1 MRLAAGIKVGEC
13 IVSIR
18 HVFTIRSTFG
28 MNLRHKG
35 IIITI
40 MKLKLTLINRQK
52 ISRAKN
58 LLAIFKQ
65 LIVVA
70 SLFTANTTLA
80 DNIKQSAISGKPYE
94 DGVLNKNIPS
104 RDLDT
109 NLPDLGDIAQTVL
122 TPQDEQRISEQIL
135 RQVAVS
141 DDVLED
147 AEITDYLQAVGQKL
161 AASSPDKRQTF
172 NFFVVRDNSINA
184 FAMPGGI
191 IGVHTGLILA
201 SNSESE
207 MASVLGHEIGH
218 VTQRHLARMLASQKY
233 DTFKNIAGIA
243 VALLVARANPELA
256 SGALTASTAAGVQ
269 RQLDYTREHER
280 EADRVGLTILD
291 AAGYDVRGMPA
302 FFTTL
307 QRGTRFVEGTAPSFL
322 RSHPLTAERI
332 ADVSN
337 RVETMPYRQVP
348 DSLDFQL
355 VKAKLRAGN
364 GMAQSAID
372 QFQDNLKERR
382 FANETAE
389 NYGLAV
395 AMLRK
400 NDLAGAAKQMQ
411 WLKTNAAKHPFIEN
425 LAARIEVARNNPQAA
440 AIQYAKALALFPN
453 HRSLI
458 YGYAEHYLETNQP
471 DKALQLIAEKQRL
484 FPTDAYFYEMIAK
497 AYAAKGKDLL
507 RFQAQGEAYYRKYNL
522 TRAVEQFDFA
532 VKAKDGNFYEH
543 SIVDARLKELRRLQ
557 ANEKTALERMG

>member
-1 MRLAAGIKVGEC
+1 
-13 IVSIR
+13 
-18 HVFTIRSTFG
+18 

-35 IIITI
+35 IIITR
-40 MKLKLTLINRQK
+40 MKSKLTLNFVQK
-52 ISRAKN
+52 IPHKKTVLAIFMAN
-58 LLAIFKQ
+58 LLA
-65 LIVVA
+65 VNAV
-70 SLFTANTTLA
+70 LA
-80 DNIKQSAISGKPYE
+80 HDIHVSAISGKPYD
-94 DGVLNKNIPS
+94 DGASNKNIPS

-109 NLPDLGDIAQTVL
+109 SLPDLGDIAQTVL
-122 TPQDEQRISEQIL
+122 TPQDEQRIAEQIL

-147 AEITDYLQAVGQKL
+147 AEIADYLQAVGQKL
-161 AASSPDKRQTF
+161 AASGPDKRQKF
-172 NFFVVRDNSINA
+172 SFFVVRDNSINA
-184 FAMPGGI
+184 FAMPGGV
-191 IGVHTGLILA
+191 IGMHTGLILA
-201 SNSESE
+201 ANSESE

-218 VTQRHLARMLASQKY
+218 VTQRHLARMLAAQKY

-243 VALLVARANPELA
+243 VALLMARANPQLA
-256 SGALTASTAAGVQ
+256 AGAMTASSAAGIQ
-269 RQLDYTREHER
+269 RQLDYTRDHER
-280 EADRVGLTILD
+280 EADRVGLSILD

-302 FFTTL
+302 FFSTL

-337 RVETMPYRQVP
+337 RVETMPYKQVP

-372 QFQDNLKERR
+372 QFQDNLRERR

-400 NDLAGAAKQMQ
+400 NDLAGASKQMQ
-411 WLKTNAAKHPFIEN
+411 WLKANAVKHPFIEN
-425 LAARIEVARNNPQAA
+425 LSARIEVARNHPQAA
-440 AIQYAKALALFPN
+440 AQQYAQALQLFPE

-458 YGYAEHYLETNQP
+458 YGYAEHFLATKQP
-471 DKALQLIAEKQRL
+471 DKVLALIAEKQPL
-484 FPTDAYFYEMIAK
+484 FPSDAYLYDLMAK
-497 AYAAKGKDLL
+497 SYAAKGKELL
-507 RFQAQGEAYYRKYNL
+507 RFQAQGEAYVRRYNL
-522 TRAVEQFDFA
+522 TRAIEQFNFA

-557 ANEKTALERMG
+557 ENEKMALDKLG

>member
-1 MRLAAGIKVGEC
+1 
-13 IVSIR
+13 
-18 HVFTIRSTFG
+18 

-40 MKLKLTLINRQK
+40 MKLKLTLINQQK
-52 ISRAKN
+52 TIRAKN
-58 LLAIFKQ
+58 LLAFFKQ
-65 LIVVA
+65 LIVLA
-70 SLFTANTTLA
+70 SLFMANTTWA
-80 DNIKQSAISGKPYE
+80 DNIQQSAISGKPYE

-122 TPQDEQRISEQIL
+122 TPQDEQRIAEQIL
-135 RQVAVS
+135 RQVFVS
-141 DDVLED
+141 DDVLDD

-161 AASSPDKRQTF
+161 AASGPDKRQTF

-400 NDLAGAAKQMQ
+400 NDIAGATKQMQ
-411 WLKTNAAKHPFIEN
+411 WLKTNTAKHPFIEN

-440 AIQYAKALALFPN
+440 AVQYAKALTLFPN
-453 HRSLI
+453 HRALI

-484 FPTDAYFYEMIAK
+484 FPTDAYFYEMMAK

-557 ANEKTALERMG
+557 TNEKTALERMG

>member
-1 MRLAAGIKVGEC
+1 
-13 IVSIR
+13 
-18 HVFTIRSTFG
+18 
-28 MNLRHKG
+28 
-35 IIITI
+35 
-40 MKLKLTLINRQK
+40 MKLKLTLINTQK
-52 ISRAKN
+52 CNEQKSRIAKTAMAIFTVSLFVSN
-58 LLAIFKQ
+58 TLLAGSVN
-65 LIVVA
+65 L
-70 SLFTANTTLA
+70 
-80 DNIKQSAISGKPYE
+80 SAISGKPYE

-109 NLPDLGDIAQTVL
+109 SLPDLGDIAQTVL
-122 TPQDEQRISEQIL
+122 TPQDEQRIAEQIL
-135 RQVAVS
+135 REVAVS
-141 DDVLED
+141 NDVLAD
-147 AEITDYLQAVGQKL
+147 AEVTDYLQAVGQKL
-161 AASSPDKRQTF
+161 AASGPDKRQTF
-172 NFFVVRDNSINA
+172 TFFVVRDNSINA
-184 FAMPGGI
+184 FAMPGGV

-201 SNSESE
+201 ANSESE
-207 MASVLGHEIGH
+207 MAGVLGHEIGH

-243 VALLVARANPELA
+243 LALLVARANPELA
-256 SGALTASTAAGVQ
+256 SGALTASAAAGVQ
-269 RQLDYTREHER
+269 RQLDYSREHER
-280 EADRVGLTILD
+280 EADRVGLSILD

-337 RVETMPYRQVP
+337 RVETMPYRQVA

-372 QFQDNLKERR
+372 QFQDNLRERR
-382 FANETAE
+382 FASETAE

-400 NDLAGAAKQMQ
+400 NDLAGASKQMQ
-411 WLKTNAAKHPFIEN
+411 WLKANAVKHPFIEN
-425 LAARIEVARNNPQAA
+425 LSARIEVARNKPQLAA
-440 AIQYAKALALFPN
+440 SQYAQALSLFPE

-458 YGYAEHYLETNQP
+458 YGFSEHYLTTNQP
-471 DKALQLIAEKQRL
+471 DKALELIAQKQPL
-484 FPTDAYFYEMIAK
+484 FPADAYFYDMMAK

-507 RFQAQGEAYYRKYNL
+507 RFQAQGEAYVRKYNL
-522 TRAVEQFDFA
+522 SRAVEQFDFA

-557 ANEKTALERMG
+557 ANEKAALERLG